1 MDDFIFSNHSVK
13 INNSITSVSLNI
25 PIIDDK
31 LLEGNETFFLTLTSI
46 INSLVGIDSFISP
59 NLTEIVILDNDGK
72 LLKNLVIQQM
82 S

>member
-1 MDDFIFSNHSVK
+1 MFLIQFISALDDFIFSNHSVK
-13 INNSITSVSLNI
+13 INNSITSVSLTI

-46 INSLVGIDSFISP
+46 INSLVGIDSFKSP

-72 LLKNLVIQQM
+72 LF
-82 S
+82 